1 MVRRHLLDFV
11 RAEGQRGRC
20 AADHRSDDAYIVQE
34 PLKGARVP
42 RDEMPRLVRR
52 SLVIGAYDQVEAELL
67 FEIRQLARDMIRME
81 DWARDA
87 AERRRFDRVAELHW
101 QRELALERRSRL
113 MREFWR
119 NRRQ

>member
-1 MVRRHLLDFV
+1 M
-11 RAEGQRGRC
+11 
-20 AADHRSDDAYIVQE
+20 
-34 PLKGARVP
+34 
-42 RDEMPRLVRR
+42 
-52 SLVIGAYDQVEAELL
+52 IGAYDQVEAELL

-87 AERRRFDRVAELHW
+87 AERRRFDRVAELRW